1 MFGYVKTDMP
11 NLYVKDTILYKA
23 MYCGLCKGIG
33 KCCGSKGRL
42 VLNYDLTFLSVL
54 LHNLSGLDVKIEKQR
69 CIIHHI
75 VKRPVAIPDD
85 LTKKIGALNVIL
97 AYHKLNDDVLD
108 DKKGRIKRSFF
119 NSSYKKA
126 KKFQPNL
133 DKIVKEKYLQ
143 LIEYEKT
150 HGDSIDAS
158 ADPFGC
164 MMQDVVR
171 ELLGDK
177 VTEQVIELAY
187 YLGKWIYLIDALD
200 DFDKDKKKGSFN
212 VFVNLYKDVL
222 DKQTLVCDK
231 ESELIYVFGTI
242 IDRIDGLSRDL
253 KYNFNHDLTD
263 NILRRG
269 IKIQTKQIMEN
280 KKCKNTTKF

>member
-1 MFGYVKTDMP
+1 M
-11 NLYVKDTILYKA
+11 
-23 MYCGLCKGIG
+23 
-33 KCCGSKGRL
+33 
-42 VLNYDLTFLSVL
+42 
-54 LHNLSGLDVKIEKQR
+54 
-69 CIIHHI
+69 
-75 VKRPVAIPDD
+75 
-85 LTKKIGALNVIL
+85 
-97 AYHKLNDDVLD
+97 
-108 DKKGRIKRSFF
+108 
-119 NSSYKKA
+119 
-126 KKFQPNL
+126 
-133 DKIVKEKYLQ
+133 Q